1 MGDNMFKK
9 SGASSYKKSILIVD
23 DDPNYLKL
31 IREWLKDKY
40 KIYMANSGL
49 QAIKLLGIN
58 NVDLILLDYE
68 MPITSG
74 PQVLEM
80 LRTDRELCNIPII
93 FLTGKSDK
101 DSVMAVLAL
110 RPDGY
115 ILKTI
120 EKDELLLKLDN
131 FFDSQGAE

>member
-9 SGASSYKKSILIVD
+9 AASAEYKKSILIVD
-23 DDPNYLKL
+23 DDPNYLRL
-31 IREWLKDKY
+31 IREWLKDDY

-74 PQVLEM
+74 PQVLQMIRDDEE
-80 LRTDRELCNIPII
+80 TKNIPIV
-93 FLTGKSDK
+93 FLTGKDDK
-101 DSVMAVLAL
+101 ESVVSVLAL
-110 RPDGY
+110 KPDGY
-115 ILKTI
+115 ILKTSGKEEI
-120 EKDELLLKLDN
+120 IATVQKL
-131 FFDSQGAE
+131 FMSR

>member
-9 SGASSYKKSILIVD
+9 SGASSYNKSILIVD

-80 LRTDRELCNIPII
+80 LRTDRELSKIPII